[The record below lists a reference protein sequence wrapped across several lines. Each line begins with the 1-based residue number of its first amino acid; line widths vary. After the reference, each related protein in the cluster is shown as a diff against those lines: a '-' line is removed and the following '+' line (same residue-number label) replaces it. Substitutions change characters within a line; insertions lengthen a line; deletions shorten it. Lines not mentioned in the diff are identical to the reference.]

1 MPTHAK
7 LSTRDATLFA
17 TVPCP
22 KRPAGR
28 KDRKQEISWFK
39 NPEWTEALVAILV
52 DDEGTR
58 VAFGGM
64 VCMLYGV
71 SIQIS
76 VLRECRIQSLQSKRT
91 YCNHCVRGAG

>member
-22 KRPAGR
+22 KRPAG
-28 KDRKQEISWFK
+28 ISWFK

-76 VLRECRIQSLQSKRT
+76 ILRECRIQSLQSKRT